1 MYTVDDLHF
10 SIREVSTKVKQI
22 HRLFAFCVVTGI
34 TLFVIQRFSSWNQA
48 PRPNQFSWTQPQH
61 WFYFSMKFFQGP
73 NSARGERE
81 SGNTVPPL
89 ETSDPNTHRI
99 MASNADNR
107 TSDTKTKSET
117 DESLEHN
124 QSEEEVDVLQMDDD
138 NDEDVDEIPKPSE
151 DSKTNI
157 KPPNELSGATS
168 SAGEKEDQGS
178 PNPVQKDGSSMF
190 TFLPR
195 KARPKHTSGSSTE
208 TNALTAAE
216 DTSSGTTPLSTSK
229 ALVVVQNDSRSAN
242 EATFTLLHKPRPQ
255 VDPSAVDS
263 LWIVKN

>member
-10 SIREVSTKVKQI
+10 SIREVSNKVKQI
-22 HRLFAFCVVTGI
+22 HRLFTFCVVTGI
-34 TLFVIQRFSSWNQA
+34 TLFVVQRFSSWNQA
-48 PRPNQFSWTQPQH
+48 PRPDQFSWTQPQH

-81 SGNTVPPL
+81 SGNTAPPL
-89 ETSDPNTHRI
+89 EPSDPNTPRI
-99 MASNADNR
+99 MSSNAD
-107 TSDTKTKSET
+107 TLATDTKTKSGP
-117 DESLEHN
+117 DESLEHK
-124 QSEEEVDVLQMDDD
+124 QSEEEVDVLQMD
-138 NDEDVDEIPKPSE
+138 EDVDEIPKPSD
-151 DSKTNI
+151 DSKTSI
-157 KPPNELSGATS
+157 EPPHELSDATS
-168 SAGEKEDQGS
+168 SAGEKEDRDS

-195 KARPKHTSGSSTE
+195 KAGPKHTSESSTE

-216 DTSSGTTPLSTSK
+216 DAPRNTTPLSTSK
-229 ALVVVQNDSRSAN
+229 ALVVVQDDSTSVS